1 MNNFYSQPENY
12 FTRWLEKPLA
22 RAAHDHAVIV
32 LTGARQVG
40 KSTLLRRAQPFASW
54 RYHTLDDYDTLRLA
68 RNDPRALWAGAN
80 EIVLDEVQK
89 APELLM
95 AIKQTVDEQPG
106 RYHFMLSGSANL
118 ALLRSVSES
127 LAGRAVYF
135 TLHPM
140 TWGEEQRAPQ
150 SDILMRLLAGDWPA
164 EGNLSADPPTPLLL
178 QRGTMPPLL
187 ALTSSE
193 AWMRWWEGYV
203 ATYLER
209 DVRQLSQVA
218 DLLDLRRLMELAAL
232 RCAQVVNQSELARDA
247 GLSQAT
253 THRYLNI
260 LEATYLY
267 QRLPAYIASRSAR
280 LVKSPKGFWA
290 DPALAAYLAGYFD
303 ATSLRQARELGA
315 FYETLLYQHL
325 RAQAELLTPRARLYY
340 WRERAGAEVDFVIEH
355 GRHVLAI
362 EAKMTPRPGFD
373 DAAGLRAFLAAH
385 PQASGG
391 IIAHTGPAVR
401 YLGERIIALPWT
413 ILAGS

>member
-1 MNNFYSQPENY
+1 
-12 FTRWLEKPLA
+12 LA

-40 KSTLLRRAQPFASW
+40 KSPLLRRAQPFASW

-150 SDILMRLLAGDWPA
+150 SDILMRLLAGDWLTRAIRRDSPPPSVIA
-164 EGNLSADPPTPLLL
+164 TRAD
-178 QRGTMPPLL
+178 
-187 ALTSSE
+187 ASSSNFSLTRPD
-193 AWMRWWEGYV
+193 AMVGRYV

-209 DVRQLSQVA
+209 DPCVVVPVA
-218 DLLDLRRLMELAAL
+218 DLLDLRR
-232 RCAQVVNQSELARDA
+232 
-247 GLSQAT
+247 
-253 THRYLNI
+253 
-260 LEATYLY
+260 
-267 QRLPAYIASRSAR
+267 
-280 LVKSPKGFWA
+280 
-290 DPALAAYLAGYFD
+290 
-303 ATSLRQARELGA
+303 
-315 FYETLLYQHL
+315 
-325 RAQAELLTPRARLYY
+325 
-340 WRERAGAEVDFVIEH
+340 
-355 GRHVLAI
+355 
-362 EAKMTPRPGFD
+362 
-373 DAAGLRAFLAAH
+373 
-385 PQASGG
+385 
-391 IIAHTGPAVR
+391 
-401 YLGERIIALPWT
+401 
-413 ILAGS
+413 